1 VPGGTTRFLAR
12 EGPERESNSAWTRG
26 LRGLRGA
33 APRCGNLEQMSEV
46 IFIVEE
52 APEGGF
58 TARALGIPIFTEAD
72 SVAELHVQV
81 RDAVRCHFDAADMP
95 KVIRLHF
102 IRDELISA

>member
-1 VPGGTTRFLAR
+1 
-12 EGPERESNSAWTRG
+12 
-26 LRGLRGA
+26 
-33 APRCGNLEQMSEV
+33 MSEV

-58 TARALGIPIFTEAD
+58 TAKALGAPIFTEAD

-81 RDAVRCHFDAADMP
+81 RDAVRCHFEAEDMP

-102 IRDELISA
+102 VRDELISA